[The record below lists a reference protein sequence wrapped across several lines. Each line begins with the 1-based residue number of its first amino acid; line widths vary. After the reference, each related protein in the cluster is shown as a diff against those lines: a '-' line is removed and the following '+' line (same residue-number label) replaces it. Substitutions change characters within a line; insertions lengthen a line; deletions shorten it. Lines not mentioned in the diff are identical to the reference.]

1 MPQSDR
7 RKLADLAL
15 SRAGTNL
22 DSVVAT
28 LRSQGLG
35 WRGVSHR
42 LEEVYGLHLHSTT
55 LMRWYA
61 EQPERQAS

>member
-7 RKLADLAL
+7 RQLADLAL

-28 LRSQGLG
+28 FRSQGLG
-35 WRGVSHR
+35 WRGVSDRIDEH
-42 LEEVYGLHLHSTT
+42 YGFRIHATT
-55 LMRWYA
+55 LMRWYTA
-61 EQPERQAS
+61 EDIAA